1 MSFHLVAL
9 VFMIR
14 DGIHQG
20 GQEVHDVT
28 RKPPIRSYVGSRI
41 FWFPKKKKKNKV
53 NVMCVEILIEM
64 SSTISRVIVLVARLQ
79 SLF

>member
-20 GQEVHDVT
+20 GQEAHDVT

-41 FWFPKKKKKNKV
+41 FWFPKKKKKKK
-53 NVMCVEILIEM
+53 
-64 SSTISRVIVLVARLQ
+64 
-79 SLF
+79 